1 MSSGFADAL
10 GKETALPLV
19 YELAAALAL
28 YAEFAALISSYEVI
42 SQFQLDQLHWKFL
55 YKVQF
60 AVLHQFSPTQ
70 FHVPYH
76 ADWYVHAVHVSGVD
90 VEHTQSIL
98 GGKVLLAQHCALDQP
113 SCHAHAHQ
121 TVCHCAGNAV
131 FELLQTLHCVSD
143 Q

>member
-1 MSSGFADAL
+1 MIWAHVLSSGFADAL

-70 FHVPYH
+70 FHVAYH

-90 VEHTQSIL
+90 VEHTQFTGVGISL
-98 GGKVLLAQHCALDQP
+98 EAQHCTF
-113 SCHAHAHQ
+113 AHQ
-121 TVCHCAGNAV
+121 SVH
-131 FELLQTLHCVSD
+131 
-143 Q
+143 